1 MEDLRNSTEVS
12 KCCLNEKLFA
22 VLSLKRKMFIYSVV
36 GLVCPRGEEQ
46 ISGPSAVS
54 KFKRPS
60 KR

>member
-46 ISGPSAVS
+46 ISGPSTV
-54 KFKRPS
+54 
-60 KR
+60 